1 MLNNIILQIDSLLK
15 SAKFET
21 FYFERSTKRNK
32 FCFDLLVKK
41 NEIIFLVKVFPN
53 IDNLNESIIEN
64 IKALSLILHSK
75 PLLIGMKNRYQ
86 HLEDNTI
93 YIREELPFITLK
105 TLENILLNQQ
115 YPHVLAKRGGG
126 VIFLDGELMKSIREK
141 KNISRKEISDQLGVT
156 KRTICSYENENMRP
170 SQDIAEKISVIL
182 KDKSIYRKINLFEWQ
197 IKIHFNEQKFSQER
211 EFTEFES
218 NLQEIFKD
226 LGVSTIWYKKGQVP
240 FELTISSKD
249 YCLNEDNEFYPLFSG
264 VSQESKIS
272 NLNLSHL
279 TTFAKIFQ
287 KNALFIVN
295 NDFKLPEILKNI
307 NIPIIK
313 LNELEK
319 MSNEEEFIEFFHEN

>member
-1 MLNNIILQIDSLLK
+1 
-15 SAKFET
+15 
-21 FYFERSTKRNK
+21 
-32 FCFDLLVKK
+32 
-41 NEIIFLVKVFPN
+41 
-53 IDNLNESIIEN
+53 
-64 IKALSLILHSK
+64 
-75 PLLIGMKNRYQ
+75 
-86 HLEDNTI
+86 
-93 YIREELPFITLK
+93 
-105 TLENILLNQQ
+105 
-115 YPHVLAKRGGG
+115 
-126 VIFLDGELMKSIREK
+126 
-141 KNISRKEISDQLGVT
+141 
-156 KRTICSYENENMRP
+156 MRP
-170 SQDIAEKISVIL
+170 SQEIAEKISEIL
-182 KDKSIYRKINLFEWQ
+182 RDKSIYRKINLFEWQ